1 MKKNVLNFSD
11 GMIVTKF
18 LSDGEITRNKVP
30 TKEQMEEKVKKITSM
45 GFSKDDALRALKA
58 SNYNEEVA
66 SSMLM
71 QNKFGKW
78 VHKCIISL
86 VINM

>member
-1 MKKNVLNFSD
+1 
-11 GMIVTKF
+11 
-18 LSDGEITRNKVP
+18 
-30 TKEQMEEKVKKITSM
+30 M

-71 QNKFGKW
+71 QNKFGR
-78 VHKCIISL
+78 
-86 VINM
+86 